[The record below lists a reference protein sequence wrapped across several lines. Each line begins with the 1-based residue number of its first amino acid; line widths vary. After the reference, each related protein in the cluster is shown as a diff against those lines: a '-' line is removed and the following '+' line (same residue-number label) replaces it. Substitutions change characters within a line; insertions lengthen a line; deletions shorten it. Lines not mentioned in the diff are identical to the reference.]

1 MEENSSYS
9 IAVRCV
15 SRRENSTGHAS
26 NVLLLCRRRK
36 NRSDPELLL
45 WKSSVEVLLVE
56 RPSVEGRMV
65 FRDFSFQNHSI
76 LYSYIPF
83 NLFFKSFSHSLIIR
97 FYTFSGCCWLRN
109 EVRLDKSAANSPIFK
124 TKKYYLVL
132 IN

>member
-1 MEENSSYS
+1 
-9 IAVRCV
+9 
-15 SRRENSTGHAS
+15 
-26 NVLLLCRRRK
+26 VLLLCRRRK
-36 NRSDPELLL
+36 NRSDPELFA
-45 WKSSVEVLLVE
+45 VEELS
-56 RPSVEGRMV
+56 RSAAGGTAKCVEGRMV

-109 EVRLDKSAANSPIFK
+109 EVRLDKSAANSSIFK